1 MNRRRVVVAT
11 VLLTLALLAAACSD
25 SGEGGSE
32 PTGPTVASPA
42 TTAKAPQMGGTLVFA
57 TFLQPGGLDPIVA
70 VGTGHVGGTEMA
82 AIYDTLLRFDTTTG
96 KYEPQTA
103 ESLAPN
109 ADFTEW
115 TLKLKQTIKFSDG
128 TAYDAAAVVFGLNR
142 HRSGLPGAPACQEI
156 VACPRNSQGTVS
168 FMALVKDI
176 QAVDQYTVKIT
187 LNEAW
192 SGFPYA
198 LTSEA
203 GMIPSPTALRKC
215 DATKNPNTCDF
226 NLKPVGAG
234 PFLVDSFRTR
244 IRSTSFA
251 IPTTGPGR
259 CTSTASSS

>member
-1 MNRRRVVVAT
+1 MGAKS
-11 VLLTLALLAAACSD
+11 A
-25 SGEGGSE
+25 GSRW
-32 PTGPTVASPA
+32 PRS
-42 TTAKAPQMGGTLVFA
+42 TTRSSVSTPPLGSTN
-57 TFLQPGGLDPIVA
+57 
-70 VGTGHVGGTEMA
+70 
-82 AIYDTLLRFDTTTG
+82 
-96 KYEPQTA
+96 QTA
-103 ESLAPN
+103 ESFAPN

-115 TLKLKQTIKFSDG
+115 TLKLKQTVKFSDG

-215 DATKNPNTCDF
+215 DATKAISTCDF

-234 PFLVDSFRTR
+234 PFLVDSFKQKDSINL
-244 IRSTSFA
+244 IRN
-251 IPTTGPGR
+251 PNYWGGQVYLDG
-259 CTSTASSS
+259 SSS